1 MRSLPKIFLVPTVVL
16 ILIFGFI
23 AVQIQNIKDDPE
35 IIKTQEIIIEK
46 QAVFSQETQDK
57 IKDLEEQIEILT
69 AINKEQAEFIKTYR
83 EEMDFFQWQ
92 LTTYEDRLVEAQR
105 RSAP

>member
-92 LTTYEDRLVEAQR
+92 LTL
-105 RSAP
+105 SLIHI

>member
-23 AVQIQNIKDDPE
+23 AVQIQSIKDDPE

-46 QAVFSQETQDK
+46 QAVLSQDTLDK

-69 AINKEQAEFIKTYR
+69 AINEEQAEFIKTYR